1 MRRRSVV
8 VLFVLIVLLA
18 GGAAALML
26 TVKPDLDDA
35 HDKTDA
41 SWKPLRG
48 PLTARYEQLGAAV
61 IALRDNGAGDRAVT
75 TDLNAALARW
85 QKLVA
90 VGDTRARVDTEVT
103 TANQLESLGRRLKA
117 NVVGSARL
125 QLIQPLGEA
134 ISAFD
139 RATVPLEFVASYNSA
154 ARAFAKKRDGTLDSI
169 IADLFKLENRPV
181 FQLGG

>member
-61 IALRDNGAGDRAVT
+61 IALRATNTRGEPGPVDAIEGLDERSVPILETEGA
-75 TDLNAALARW
+75 
-85 QKLVA
+85 
-90 VGDTRARVDTEVT
+90 
-103 TANQLESLGRRLKA
+103 
-117 NVVGSARL
+117 
-125 QLIQPLGEA
+125 
-134 ISAFD
+134 
-139 RATVPLEFVASYNSA
+139 
-154 ARAFAKKRDGTLDSI
+154 
-169 IADLFKLENRPV
+169 
-181 FQLGG
+181 